1 MTKDDIEYKLN
12 SLVRKVES
20 GRYDKSQI
28 ADIICDL
35 TDEIA
40 DAISDAH
47 ENGYAQGCEE
57 RAVETHD

>member
-1 MTKDDIEYKLN
+1 MTKDDIEHKLN
-12 SLVRKVES
+12 SLVHKVES
-20 GRYDKSQI
+20 GRYDKCQI

-40 DAISDAH
+40 DEFNDRY
-47 ENGYAQGCEE
+47 ENGYSQGCEE